1 MLITN
6 PSQAN
11 VSCSAVNRVGEGIQD
26 STAIQAY
33 DNNIIIIVVIDI
45 INILAIMIK
54 IMTIIITVQVSAPP
68 AFIQSLG
75 PYTGFTAASTN
86 VSLLCQV
93 SSMTTLTMRM
103 MMMMVPAGIPSL
115 LCQISMN

>member
-45 INILAIMIK
+45 INIIAITIK
-54 IMTIIITVQVSAPP
+54 IMIIIITVQVSAPP

-93 SSMTTLTMRM
+93 SSKATVTMMLTMM
-103 MMMMVPAGIPSL
+103 M
-115 LCQISMN
+115 

>member
-1 MLITN
+1 M
-6 PSQAN
+6 
-11 VSCSAVNRVGEGIQD
+11 QD

-33 DNNIIIIVVIDI
+33 DNNTIIITI
-45 INILAIMIK
+45 AIMIK
-54 IMTIIITVQVSAPP
+54 IMTIIVTLQVSAPP

-93 SSMTTLTMRM
+93 SSMTTVTMMLTMM
-103 MMMMVPAGIPSL
+103 M
-115 LCQISMN
+115 

>member
-33 DNNIIIIVVIDI
+33 DNNIIIIAFIDI
-45 INILAIMIK
+45 IIKIIIMIK
-54 IMTIIITVQVSAPP
+54 IIIIITVQVSAPP

-93 SSMTTLTMRM
+93 SSMTTVTMMLTMM
-103 MMMMVPAGIPSL
+103 M
-115 LCQISMN
+115 

>member
-1 MLITN
+1 M
-6 PSQAN
+6 
-11 VSCSAVNRVGEGIQD
+11 QD
-26 STAIQAY
+26 STAIQAC
-33 DNNIIIIVVIDI
+33 DINIIIIVVIDI
-45 INILAIMIK
+45 INILAITIK

-93 SSMTTLTMRM
+93 SSMTTVTMMLTMM
-103 MMMMVPAGIPSL
+103 M
-115 LCQISMN
+115 